1 MTRLLF
7 TCFLAAISPAALPP
21 ATHAGNPN
29 IGPTACPAER
39 AVYELKWEDETFR
52 AAFIP
57 ASNQASIASDLYY
70 RLTTPQR
77 TYWFTF
83 NVSQGYSGMT
93 LFPVSDPY
101 DAAAATNGPRDLLG
115 PPYGDN
121 KDAAEATDVLASL
134 RFYALDAE
142 LNFLIEP
149 PMRGVDAPAYLMT
162 PEIGLTLWYEPTAIS
177 EDKAAYRDPMPRGM
191 FRRTACLV
199 APPPSAHP

>member
-1 MTRLLF
+1 MKRFLVA
-7 TCFLAAISPAALPP
+7 CVLAALAAGARPPAAS
-21 ATHAGNPN
+21 AAN
-29 IGPTACPAER
+29 IGPASCPAER

-57 ASNQASIASDLYY
+57 ARNDASIASDLYY

-77 TYWFTF
+77 EYWFKF

-93 LFPVSDPY
+93 LFPVSNPY
-101 DAAAATNGPRDLLG
+101 DARAAANGPRDLLG

-121 KDAAEATDVLASL
+121 KEATAATDVLVSL
-134 RFYALDAE
+134 RFYALDEE
-142 LNFLIEP
+142 LNFLVEP
-149 PMRGVDAPAYLMT
+149 PMRGEDAPAFVMT

-177 EDKAAYRDPMPRGM
+177 EDKTAFRDPMPRGM

-199 APPPSAHP
+199 APPPEAYP